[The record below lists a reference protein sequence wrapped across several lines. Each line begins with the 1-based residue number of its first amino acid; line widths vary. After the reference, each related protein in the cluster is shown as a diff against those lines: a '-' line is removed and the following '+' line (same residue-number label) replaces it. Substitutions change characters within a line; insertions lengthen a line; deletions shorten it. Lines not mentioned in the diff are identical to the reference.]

1 MKALREFFWDN
12 ERWRILVSVF
22 VGTGVMTFAT
32 PSPPDALDGDFLKWF
47 LATALIG
54 TWVTT
59 AFSVITVM
67 VKPIKKMSAAG
78 WRGGYWRGS
87 IAGRGMLTV

>member
-22 VGTGVMTFAT
+22 IGTGVMTFAT
-32 PSPPDALDGDFLKWF
+32 PSPPETLDGDFLKWF
-47 LATALIG
+47 LAAVLIVV
-54 TWVTT
+54 WVSV

-67 VKPIKKMSAAG
+67 VKPIEKKCQPPF
-78 WRGGYWRGS
+78 GGEDTGGG
-87 IAGRGMLTV
+87 A

>member
-32 PSPPDALDGDFLKWF
+32 PSPPEALDGDFLEWF
-47 LATALIG
+47 LAAVLIG

-67 VKPIKKMSAAG
+67 VKPIEKKCQPPV
-78 WRGGYWRGS
+78 GGEDTDG
-87 IAGRGMLTV
+87 GT